1 LEQILDNV
9 NGGAID
15 SEMQTGSREPSPSAG
30 EGRRLGDSSHNGL
43 SSAFTA
49 ADQAH
54 LVGDG
59 GSATTQR
66 QRQSLE
72 AIRGGGSL
80 LKSIETTSDDPIMLD
95 VPPGYQEVP
104 GDDEMRLETNDSGV
118 FFGPEVPDI
127 DWSASSNPW
136 DAIDIAKAGPS
147 KMMSG
152 PPGSATSDNGD
163 AEMGG
168 DGSSTKVE
176 GGDISSN
183 SPRSFTNQRL
193 QEFSDAEDFMETN
206 EVHFVRGVRGGA
218 PPPGLDDDEDDLPVV
233 EIPKP
238 SGDDSE
244 VEG

>member
-66 QRQSLE
+66 RRQSPE

-80 LKSIETTSDDPIMLD
+80 LKSIETISDDPIMFD
-95 VPPGYQEVP
+95 GPPDYQEVP
-104 GDDEMRLETNDSGV
+104 GDDEMRLETDDGGV
-118 FFGPEVPDI
+118 FFGPAVPDT
-127 DWSASSNPW
+127 DWSESSNPW
-136 DAIDIAKAGPS
+136 DGIGMAKAGPS

-176 GGDISSN
+176 GGDVSSN

-193 QEFSDAEDFMETN
+193 HFSDAEDFMDTN
-206 EVHFVRGVRGGA
+206 EVHYVRGVRESA

-238 SGDDSE
+238 SEDDSE